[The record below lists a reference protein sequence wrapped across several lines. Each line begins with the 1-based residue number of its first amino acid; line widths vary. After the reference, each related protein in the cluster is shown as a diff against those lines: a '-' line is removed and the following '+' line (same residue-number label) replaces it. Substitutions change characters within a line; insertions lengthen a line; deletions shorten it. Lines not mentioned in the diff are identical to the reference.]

1 MFAFT
6 RSQKMDFHYLQ
17 AMTNHARRQD
27 SVSLERVC
35 RDRTKDNLIC
45 SAYCSDATDLRRAYA
60 ERKALTGAKEYGKA
74 AVGIHIIAGVSP
86 EYISREGDPHD
97 PRNPANFRVF
107 EHAQAWA
114 EKEFGPGSVISARMD
129 MDEAGSGV
137 VDLFIVP
144 VREMKMRGKTK
155 SIVSVNKALD
165 EIREKYGKKGDLG
178 AYSSLNT
185 SWVKYA
191 QEHLDSDL
199 KRGVS
204 KEESGREHVI
214 SDVFREEAE
223 KIRRAKEEIV
233 HQNEIID
240 SEKLEIESIKKRQND
255 DADLIIGHKK
265 KLREERKVFGKNK
278 RKFDQEKS
286 KFESWWGKI
295 GMSISAV
302 MSGRLSVKSLMERA
316 FNEGFAKAKEER
328 AKAGND
334 EIKRL
339 ENKVSSLEY
348 QINMEKKENKEIILE
363 FENFK
368 KSAVVLRKGEAELIA
383 RARTDEKSSN
393 FTQNDRQRTKNFDFT
408 R

>member
-35 RDRTKDNLIC
+35 RDRTKDNLTC
-45 SAYCSDATDLRRAYA
+45 SAYTLDGTDLKKAYA
-60 ERKALTGAKEYGKA
+60 ERKGVTGAKEYGKA

-86 EYISREGDPHD
+86 EFIAREGDPHD

-137 VDLFIVP
+137 VDLFVVP

-155 SIVSVNKALD
+155 TIVSVNKALD
-165 EIREKYGKKGDLG
+165 EIREKYGKKRDMG
-178 AYSSLNT
+178 AYSSVNT
-185 SWVKYA
+185 SWAKYA
-191 QEHLDSDL
+191 QEHLDSEL

-204 KEESGREHVI
+204 KEETGREHVI
-214 SDVFREEAE
+214 SDVFRVEAE
-223 KIRRAKEEIV
+223 KIREEKQEIA
-233 HQNEIID
+233 HHFEIIE
-240 SEKLEIESIKKRQND
+240 SEKVEIEAIKKRQHD
-255 DADLIIGHKK
+255 DADLIIGQKQNLRRNQSKLKK
-265 KLREERKVFGKNK
+265 EKEKFIEEKG
-278 RKFDQEKS
+278 E
-286 KFESWWGKI
+286 FESWWGKI
-295 GMSISAV
+295 GMSFAALFTGRISLKK
-302 MSGRLSVKSLMERA
+302 MMKKA
-316 FNEGFAKAKEER
+316 FNDGMAKAKEEQ
-328 AKAGND
+328 ANEGKE
-334 EIKRL
+334 EISRL
-339 ENKVSSLEY
+339 KNKVSSLEY
-348 QINMEKKENKEIILE
+348 QVKQRERENKETIME

-368 KSAVVLRKGEAELIA
+368 KQAVVLRKGEAELIA
-383 RARTDEKSSN
+383 RARTDEKSAG

>member
-45 SAYCSDATDLRRAYA
+45 SAYTLDGTDLKKAYA

-86 EYISREGDPHD
+86 EFIAREGDPHD
-97 PRNPANFRVF
+97 PHNPANFRVF

-114 EKEFGPGSVISARMD
+114 EQEFGPGSVISARMD

-144 VREMKMRGKTK
+144 VREMKMRGKAKT
-155 SIVSVNKALD
+155 IVSVNKALD

-204 KEESGREHVI
+204 KQESGREHVI
-214 SDVFREEAE
+214 SDVFRVEAE
-223 KIRRAKEEIV
+223 KIREEKQEIA
-233 HQNEIID
+233 HQFEIID
-240 SEKLEIESIKKRQND
+240 SEKVEIEVIKKRQHD
-255 DADLIIGHKK
+255 DADLIISHKK
-265 KLREERKVFGKNK
+265 KLREDKKVFDKEKG
-278 RKFDQEKS
+278 KFDKEKS
-286 KFESWWGKI
+286 KFETWWGKI
-295 GMSISAV
+295 GMSFSALMTGKISIKK
-302 MSGRLSVKSLMERA
+302 MMERA
-316 FNEGFAKAKEER
+316 FNDGMAKAKEDQVKE
-328 AKAGND
+328 GND

-348 QINMEKKENKEIILE
+348 QLKQEKRAGDELTQE
-363 FENFK
+363 FEKYK
-368 KSAVVLRKGEAELIA
+368 KTAVVLRKGESELIA
-383 RARTDEKSSN
+383 KARTDEKSRGI
-393 FTQNDRQRTKNFDFT
+393 TQNKKTKEYEYT
-408 R
+408 

>member
-6 RSQKMDFHYLQ
+6 RSQKMDFQYLQ

-60 ERKALTGAKEYGKA
+60 ERKALTGAKEYGKS

-86 EYISREGDPHD
+86 EFIAREGDPHD

-233 HQNEIID
+233 HHNEIIE
-240 SEKLEIESIKKRQND
+240 SEKVEIEGIKKRQND
-255 DADLIIGHKK
+255 DANLIIGQKK
-265 KLREERKVFGKNK
+265 KLREEKKLFGKDK
-278 RKFDQEKS
+278 RKFDREKS
-286 KFESWWGKI
+286 KFDSWWGKI

-316 FNEGFAKAKEER
+316 FNDGMAKAKEDHAND
-328 AKAGND
+328 AKE

-348 QINMEKKENKEIILE
+348 QINMEKKENKEITME
-363 FENFK
+363 FENYK
-368 KSAVVLRKGEAELIA
+368 KKAVVLRKGEAELIA
-383 RARTDEKSSN
+383 RARTDEKSAG

>member
-6 RSQKMDFHYLQ
+6 RSQKMDFQYLQ

-60 ERKALTGAKEYGKA
+60 ERKALTGAKEYGKS

-86 EYISREGDPHD
+86 EFIAREGDPHD

-233 HQNEIID
+233 HHNEIIE
-240 SEKLEIESIKKRQND
+240 SEKVEIEGIKKRQND
-255 DADLIIGHKK
+255 DANLIIGQKK
-265 KLREERKVFGKNK
+265 KLREEKKLFGKDK
-278 RKFDQEKS
+278 RKFDREKS
-286 KFESWWGKI
+286 KFDSWWGKI

-302 MSGRLSVKSLMERA
+302 MSGKISIKKMMERA
-316 FNEGFAKAKEER
+316 FNDGMAKAKEDHANEG
-328 AKAGND
+328 KE
-334 EIKRL
+334 EISRL
-339 ENKVSSLEY
+339 KNKVSSLEY
-348 QINMEKKENKEIILE
+348 QVKQRERENKETIME

-368 KSAVVLRKGEAELIA
+368 KQAVVLRKGEAELIA
-383 RARTDEKSSN
+383 KARTAEKSKGFAPS
-393 FTQNDRQRTKNFDFT
+393 DRQRAKSFDFT
-408 R
+408 

>member
-27 SVSLERVC
+27 SVSLERVD
-35 RDRTKDNLIC
+35 RTRTKDNLIC
-45 SAYCSDATDLRRAYA
+45 SAYCADPTDLRRAYA

-74 AVGIHIIAGVSP
+74 AVGLHIIAGVSP
-86 EYISREGDPHD
+86 EFIAREGDPHD

-114 EKEFGPGSVISARMD
+114 EAEFGPGSVISARMD

-144 VREMKMRGKTK
+144 VHEMKMRGKSK
-155 SIVSVNKALD
+155 QIISVNKALE
-165 EIREKYGKKGDLG
+165 EIRKKHCKPGEIG
-178 AYSSLNT
+178 AYASVNT
-185 SWVKYA
+185 SWVQYA
-191 QEHLDSDL
+191 QEHLDSEL

-204 KEESGREHVI
+204 KAESGREHVI

-223 KIRRAKEEIV
+223 KIRCDKQEIA
-233 HQNEIID
+233 HQNEIIE
-240 SEKLEIESIKKRQND
+240 SEKVEIEAIKKRQND

-348 QINMEKKENKEIILE
+348 QVKQGEKENREINME

-383 RARTDEKSSN
+383 KARTNEKSAG

>member
-35 RDRTKDNLIC
+35 RARTKDNLIC

-74 AVGIHIIAGVSP
+74 AVGIHVIAGVSP
-86 EYISREGDPHD
+86 EFIAREGDPHD

-155 SIVSVNKALD
+155 PIISVNKALE
-165 EIREKYGKKGDLG
+165 EIREKHCKPGEIG
-178 AYSSLNT
+178 AYASVNT

-191 QEHLDSDL
+191 QEHLDSEL

-204 KEESGREHVI
+204 KEETGRVHVV

-233 HQNEIID
+233 HHNEIIE
-240 SEKLEIESIKKRQND
+240 SEKVEIEAIKKRQND

-265 KLREERKVFGKNK
+265 KLREERKVFGKDK
-278 RKFDQEKS
+278 RKFDREKS
-286 KFESWWGKI
+286 KFDSWWGKI

-302 MSGRLSVKSLMERA
+302 MSGRLSIKSLMERA
-316 FNEGFAKAKEER
+316 FNDGMAKAKEDHAND
-328 AKAGND
+328 AKE

-348 QINMEKKENKEIILE
+348 QINMEKKENKEITME
-363 FENFK
+363 FENYK
-368 KSAVVLRKGEAELIA
+368 KNAVVLRKGEAELIA
-383 RARTDEKSSN
+383 KARTAEKSVG
-393 FTQNDRQRTKNFDFT
+393 FTQNDRQRAKSFDFT
-408 R
+408 